1 VLELVCYL
9 LALIFGLL
17 AVLAPALPPNFD
29 RVRLLAAAFTCFV
42 VPLLVHAAKT
52 V

>member
-1 VLELVCYL
+1 MLELICYL

-29 RVRLLAAAFTCFV
+29 RLRLLAAGFTCFV
-42 VPLLVHAAKT
+42 VPLLVHAAKG